1 MGMKSRTKKII
12 AIIIILFIIVLA
24 KGELPALLIGKSSGE
39 VLPVLIKFIA
49 VTGIMAGLIFG
60 VIVLGITVI
69 KKASRKTLIA
79 GRMAILIFLA
89 GGGVYIANGLHHK
102 PEVFRQILT
111 ETVQEDADKLFKG
124 VGALFGTPDL
134 SFYEIGD
141 NLQDRKGN
149 LITLENS
156 TSASTEPC
164 LYQSKVDDMVHD
176 IDEYRV
182 GNIIINEDD
191 PTFGNMDTADVTF
204 VFKWYDF
211 SSVISEFNHCAYN
224 KLLPYSMVGSET
236 TEIFPVIDDLM
247 LSILERVE
255 DAGMTREYEV
265 VYRYYL
271 SEAGS
276 NAITGKGATWH
287 HMGGVLLKD
296 PIRKMILKELDYS
309 SQYKDDPSEESLA
322 ERKEIIMNMEIAVEL
337 YGKDGA
343 KELLESL
350 GYEGLV
356 SKMISDYTPEQ
367 SSEQ

>member
-49 VTGIMAGLIFG
+49 VTGIRAGLLFG
-60 VIVLGITVI
+60 VIVLGITGI

-79 GRMAILIFLA
+79 GSMAILLLLA

-111 ETVQEDADKLFKG
+111 ETVQKDADYLFKG
-124 VGALFGTPDL
+124 VGDLFGKPGL
-134 SFYEIGD
+134 WFYDIGD
-141 NLQDRKGN
+141 NLQDRKGK

-156 TSASTEPC
+156 MSASTEPS
-164 LYQSKVDDMVHD
+164 LYQSKVDDMVYD

-182 GNIIINEDD
+182 SNIIINEDD
-191 PTFGNMDTADVTF
+191 PTYGNMDTADVAF

-276 NAITGKGATWH
+276 NAITGKGAEWR
-287 HMGGVLLKD
+287 HMDLLLRD

-322 ERKEIIMNMEIAVEL
+322 ERKEIIINMEIAVEL

-356 SKMISDYTPEQ
+356 SKMISDTPEQ